1 MPPIG
6 RSSRTSGIRFEEH
19 DWKENRATGKRSRLL
34 VLKPNQCGML
44 NPVQQSYL
52 DEGEEN
58 DERTEYKCPISGS
71 WYSVPSVWVL
81 DAFFL
86 RRNNLYPKF
95 VLNACSAVSTDT
107 MHRMKFNDGFN
118 HEIALLTYY
127 NSIGFAFIE
136 LCGRSYSGDVL
147 EILPKEVG
155 SMMLPDLLFPEFEEG
170 Q

>member
-1 MPPIG
+1 MLDKRQLVFRPIRMG
-6 RSSRTSGIRFEEH
+6 FRR
-19 DWKENRATGKRSRLL
+19 
-34 VLKPNQCGML
+34 
-44 NPVQQSYL
+44 
-52 DEGEEN
+52 
-58 DERTEYKCPISGS
+58 
-71 WYSVPSVWVL
+71 
-81 DAFFL
+81 FFL

-118 HEIALLTYY
+118 HEIALLAYY

-155 SMMLPDLLFPEFEEG
+155 SVMLPDLFSLEFEEG

>member
-6 RSSRTSGIRFEEH
+6 RSSRTSGIGFEEH

-71 WYSVPSVWVL
+71 WYSVPSVWVP

-155 SMMLPDLLFPEFEEG
+155 SMMLPDLLSPEFEEG